1 MHQLDE
7 ITLIETA
14 RHEPEAFTM
23 LYQRYLPR
31 VYRYLYLRL
40 GNRHDSEDI
49 ASQVFIETLEG
60 LGQNRYK
67 ENGCFPAWL
76 FTIVRR
82 RLVDFKRQ
90 LSPVPL
96 DQQVSSNLDPLD
108 QVLADENVKRLS
120 SLLAQFD
127 DNKQEILRL
136 RFAAEMSFAE
146 IAALEGQ
153 TEAAVKMTVYR
164 AIQWLREHWEADH
177 G

>member
-1 MHQLDE
+1 MQQLDE
-7 ITLIETA
+7 ATLIERA
-14 RHEPEAFTM
+14 RRNPDAFAV
-23 LYQRYLPR
+23 LYQQYLPR

-82 RLVDFKRQ
+82 RLVDFRRQ
-90 LSPVPL
+90 RMPMPL
-96 DQQVSSNLDPLD
+96 DERESSDPDPLD
-108 QVLADENVKRLS
+108 QIQADENVKRLS
-120 SLLAQFD
+120 SLLAD
-127 DNKQEILRL
+127 LDEEKQEVLRL
-136 RFAAEMSFAE
+136 RFAAELSFAE
-146 IAALEGQ
+146 IAALEKQ
-153 TEAAVKMTVYR
+153 SEAAVKMTVYR
-164 AIQWLREHWEADH
+164 AIDWLRKHWETEN